1 MTGTGFPHSDTL
13 GSQLGWQLPED
24 YRGLPRPSS
33 APDAQTSTVCPQQL
47 DHTQDARI
55 HYATLNTPPHS
66 RPTTPPPPPHTRALD
81 ERATSGHHQRTHPPT
96 GVSSGPNSVPKPSS
110 TNGFCVPPSH
120 THHNHTHTEPA
131 AHGARE
137 IRDKETQPPHRPPTQ
152 PATHP
157 HTKKRGQKRD
167 PKASQW
173 KGYPTNTVSSLER
186 R

>member
-1 MTGTGFPHSDTL
+1 
-13 GSQLGWQLPED
+13 
-24 YRGLPRPSS
+24 
-33 APDAQTSTVCPQQL
+33 VCPQQL

-137 IRDKETQPPHRPPTQ
+137 IRDKETQPPHRPPTITSDPPPQ
-152 PATHP
+152 PKKGGKTRPESLPVEGLP
-157 HTKKRGQKRD
+157 HQHGELLRKEVIQPHLPVRLPCYDFVPIAGPTFDDSLPRRG
-167 PKASQW
+167 
-173 KGYPTNTVSSLER
+173 
-186 R
+186 